1 MEKTKAGEIID
12 IWETAY
18 TDFNNNYWTYGDEN
32 AKFMRSKHWTDSQED
47 AHTTQSRQSYSIPIL
62 ESKMATIVSQQMQ
75 NPYDIIAI
83 GRTEEDE
90 VPAEI
95 KNAIFKYLSDTNE
108 LTYIMSEAYYDA
120 LVKKYGVV
128 KRYVDYTDNVE
139 GEIKIEKI
147 IYKDF
152 MWDTNCKKYNISRY
166 ASWCAEQIYMTK
178 QDLKDIYFDKPEL
191 LKEIDNLPDSDKDG
205 AGKIWYSRQN
215 GMNYVKVIKFYERRY
230 KKTYKVTYLSGK
242 TEDEDEKPDIPD
254 YKPEELKQLE
264 AMGADVPVSYMARNK
279 EYLVCYLVTKDVSQ
293 ILEEKEIESCLFPY
307 HVIFAENDDGELTSL
322 VDKLKDPQRIVDR
335 YFSQID
341 ASIGK
346 LIKSSYE
353 ISWTQMH
360 SEDQSNWESLQKQL
374 VAGGAVVRRLGNV
387 PIINPIPSDSVPPQL
402 FTTMQIIIEL
412 FGQFT
417 GGNNYQGLQESA
429 GESGKAIIA
438 RQQQGFLTAYRY
450 IYNFIRTI
458 RNLGEGLSEDINN
471 VYGSSV
477 ERIVEITDNEL
488 DELVKKR
495 FEELNIYKASPMK
508 IGKGYLTINEG
519 EKMLGK
525 AKERII
531 IVEGKYQP
539 SERERK
545 LQEWFAINKL
555 KIEGGERPYPLSMYA
570 HELGFSPSIITK
582 MKEFDA
588 RQEQIM
594 QEERD
599 IKNQERLFQ
608 ANLMQ
613 QQQTTKNAEALNKEA
628 ERISGEMGIKA
639 TVST

>member
-1 MEKTKAGEIID
+1 MKTKISELID
-12 IWETAY
+12 IFETAY
-18 TDFNNNYWTYGDEN
+18 TDFKTKYWTDGDEN
-32 AKFMRSKHWTDSQED
+32 ARFMRAKHWSDEQEES
-47 AHTTQSRQSYSIPIL
+47 HTLQGRQAYSIPIL
-62 ESKMATIVSQQMQ
+62 ESKMATIISQQMQ

-95 KNAIFKYLSDTNE
+95 KNAIFKQISDINE
-108 LTYIMSEAYYDA
+108 LTYLMSEAYQDA
-120 LVKKYGVV
+120 LIKKYGVL
-128 KRYVDYTDNVE
+128 KRYIDYSENVE
-139 GEIKIEKI
+139 GDIKVEKV
-147 IYKDF
+147 IYKNF
-152 MWDTNCKKYNISRY
+152 LWDTNCKKYNISRY
-166 ASWCAEQIYMTK
+166 AQWGCEQIYMTK
-178 QDLKDIYFDKPEL
+178 QDLKDLNPEA
-191 LKEIDNLPDSDKDG
+191 DFSNLPDSDNDG
-205 AGKIWYSRQN
+205 GDKIWYSRQN

-242 TEDEDEKPDIPD
+242 TEDEDT
-254 YKPEELKQLE
+254 KPEIGEYTQEELLALTVQ
-264 AMGADVPVSYMARNK
+264 GADVPVSYMEKNR
-279 EYLVCYLVTKDVSQ
+279 EYLMYYLFTKDVAEM
-293 ILEEKEIESCLFPY
+293 LEEKEIDSYLIPY
-307 HVIFAENDDGELTSL
+307 HVIFAENDDGELTCL

-353 ISWTQMH
+353 VNWTQLH
-360 SEDQSNWESLQKQL
+360 KEDQEKWEAIQKKL
-374 VAGGAVVRRLGNV
+374 VQGGAILRRIGTA
-387 PIINPIPSDSVPPQL
+387 PIIQPIPTDAVPPQL

-412 FGQFT
+412 LGQFA

-438 RQQQGFLTAYRY
+438 RQQQGFLMAYRY
-450 IYNFIRTI
+450 IYNFVRTL
-458 RNLGEGLSEDINN
+458 RNLGEGLSEDINEI
-471 VYGSSV
+471 YGNSI
-477 ERIVEITDNEL
+477 ERIIEVTDNEL
-488 DELVKKR
+488 DELVKQR
-495 FEELNIYKASPMK
+495 FQELGMYSQSPMK
-508 IGKGYLTINEG
+508 MGKGYLKIDKETG

>member
-1 MEKTKAGEIID
+1 MGKTKIGELID
-12 IWETAY
+12 IFETAY
-18 TDFNNNYWTYGDEN
+18 QKFNTDYWTDGDSN
-32 AKFMRSKHWTDSQED
+32 ARFMRAKHWTDSQID
-47 AHTTQSRQSYSIPIL
+47 DHALQSRQSYSIPLL
-62 ESKMATIVSQQMQ
+62 ETKMATIISQQMK

-95 KNAIFKYLSDTNE
+95 KNAIFKQISDINE
-108 LTYIMSEAYYDA
+108 LPYLLSEVYYDA
-120 LVKKYGVV
+120 LVKKYGVL
-128 KRYVDYTDNVE
+128 KRYIDYSENVE
-139 GEIKIEKI
+139 GEIKLEKV

-152 MWDTNCKKYNISRY
+152 LWDTNCKKYNISRY
-166 ASWCAEQIYMTK
+166 AQWACEQIYMTK
-178 QDLKDIYFDKPEL
+178 QDLKDLYPEVDFS
-191 LKEIDNLPDSDKDG
+191 KLPDSDNEG
-205 AGKIWYSRQN
+205 GSNIWYTGQN

-230 KKTYKVTYLSGK
+230 KKEYKVTYLSGK
-242 TEDEDEKPDIPD
+242 IETEES
-254 YKPEELKQLE
+254 KPEIQDYTEEELMVLASQ
-264 AMGADVPVSYMARNK
+264 GADVPIDFVERNR
-279 EYLVCYLVTKDVSQ
+279 EYLMCYLFTKDASE
-293 ILEEKEIESCLFPY
+293 ILEEKELNSYLMPY
-307 HVIFAENDDGELTSL
+307 HVIFNENDDGELTCL
-322 VDKLKDPQRIVDR
+322 VDKLKDPQKIIDR

-353 ISWTQMH
+353 INWSQLH
-360 SEDQSNWESLQKQL
+360 PQDQAMWEGIQKQL
-374 VAGGAVVRRLGNV
+374 VAGGAVLRRIGNV
-387 PIINPIPSDSVPPQL
+387 PIINPIPTDQVPPQL

-412 FGQFT
+412 LGQFA

-438 RQQQGFLTAYRY
+438 RQQQGFLMAYRY
-450 IYNFIRTI
+450 IYNLVRTL
-458 RNLGEGLSEDINN
+458 RNLGEGLSEDINE

-477 ERIVEITDNEL
+477 ERIIEVTDNEL
-488 DELVKKR
+488 DELVKQR
-495 FEELNIYKASPMK
+495 FQEMGMYKASEMK
-508 IGKGYLTINEG
+508 AGKGYLRLDKEMG

-525 AKERII
+525 AKERIV

-539 SERERK
+539 NEKERK

-570 HELGFSPSIITK
+570 HELGYSPSIITK

-588 RQEQIM
+588 KQEQIM

-628 ERISGEMGIKA
+628 ERINSEMGTDVKA
-639 TVST
+639 TVGT